1 MSKIETTKDE
11 HKTKKKRRDERH
23 IYKEVHTIN
32 QKHHQKLVLTLKNKK
47 WLSVVFTY
55 LQSNTSGQDELNL

>member
-11 HKTKKKRRDERH
+11 HNNKKKRRDERH

-32 QKHHQKLVLTLKNKK
+32 QKHHKKLVLTLKSKK